1 MNEIDLV
8 TIKLA
13 KKKDRSAFKRIYDFY
28 SPFIWK
34 IAYRTMHGD
43 AEAAGEAVQD
53 TFIRVHES
61 LHKFSGESGLSTW
74 LYRIVFNVCLTALAK
89 QKKAN
94 TMQPLSENIP
104 AGPSAM
110 DTLDSKDQ
118 VNTILAGM
126 TADERFLL
134 TGREMLGLS
143 YEDLSQITGKNAGS
157 LRTQPSRLKDG
168 IRNKFKE

>member
-1 MNEIDLV
+1 MNEIDRL
-8 TIKLA
+8 TIEQA
-13 KKKDRSAFKRIYDFY
+13 KKKDRIAFKRVYDFY

-89 QKKAN
+89 QKR
-94 TMQPLSENIP
+94 TRIMQPLDENI
-104 AGPSAM
+104 AVKTSLAES
-110 DTLDSKDQ
+110 LDSKDQ
-118 VNTILAGM
+118 VRAILASM
-126 TADERFLL
+126 SAEDQFLL
-134 TGREMLGLS
+134 TGREVLDLS
-143 YEDLSQITGKNAGS
+143 YEELAAITGDNAGT
-157 LRTQPSRLKDG
+157 LRTRLSRLKEQ
-168 IRNKFKE
+168 IRKNFKE